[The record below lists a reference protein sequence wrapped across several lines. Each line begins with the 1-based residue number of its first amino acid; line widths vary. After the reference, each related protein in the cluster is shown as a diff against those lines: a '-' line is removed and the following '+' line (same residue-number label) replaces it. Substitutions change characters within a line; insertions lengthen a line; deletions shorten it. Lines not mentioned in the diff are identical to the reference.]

1 MRMPIL
7 LAAMLLALP
16 AGEALAHARLLKADP
31 APGSVLAHPPRQLVL
46 RFSEVIRPKASGV
59 RLTAPDGKS
68 TVLGPLMRDPKDP
81 DIVVVQA
88 PADLGPGRYN
98 VEWKALSPDGHHTQG
113 TFGFSVGP

>member
-1 MRMPIL
+1 MRMPIV
-7 LAAMLLALP
+7 LAAALFTLP
-16 AGEALAHARLLKADP
+16 AGEALAHAHLLRADP
-31 APGSVLAHPPRQLVL
+31 APGSKLAHPPQELVL

-81 DIVVVQA
+81 DIVVVRT
-88 PADLGPGRYN
+88 PADLGPGQYT